1 MAKVILS
8 FRRLTIPEKIAKVRQ
23 IVTALTDNNNFPNAN
38 PTLTLITAGAD
49 NLEAAYTTTLAN
61 KQAVKTS
68 ITNQTISEDDLVQLV
83 SQLARDV
90 ENRAGGDET
99 LIISAGMDVKA
110 GPTAPGMPDA
120 PSGLEITIGD
130 HDGELDLSWNPV
142 SGVRSYEIQLSPDPP
157 TNTTWTHAATS
168 TKSSTTISDLT
179 PGTRYWFRVSAIT
192 AGGQSDWSDPAT
204 KTAP

>member
-1 MAKVILS
+1 MAKVILN

-23 IVTALTDNNNFPNAN
+23 IVTALTGNNNFPNAN
-38 PTLTLITAGAD
+38 PTLALITAGAD

-110 GPTAPGMPDA
+110 GPTASGMPDT

-157 TNTTWTHAATS
+157 TNTTWSHAATS

-179 PGTRYWFRVSAIT
+179 PGTRYWFRVSAIS
-192 AGGQSDWSDPAT
+192 ASGQSGWSDPAT
-204 KTAP
+204 KVAP